1 MHVYFKEWWGVG
13 WRWGRVVVFFFPVLG
28 NICTSV
34 YVCVQVCVC
43 VCVCVH
49 NYYTAVRMYTTYYTD
64 ETLCMYTNY
73 YTDETL
79 CM

>member
-1 MHVYFKEWWGVG
+1 MG

-43 VCVCVH
+43 VCVCVCVH
-49 NYYTAVRMYTTYYTD
+49 NYYTPVRMYTTYYTD

-79 CM
+79 SM